1 MSVKQTILVLTDF
14 SQRADRAT
22 QLALQMAIGSNAD
35 LLLYNSVIR
44 AETVTAPVT
53 QFTSVVP
60 ADDIEEKRKQSI
72 AKLIELSNQLKATL
86 TPAQNSQI
94 NIYYKQ
100 GMGSVTETILNLVAA
115 NEIWIVVMGNRVNK
129 ELNSAFFDSNV
140 PCVINNCG
148 CPVLLVP

>member
-60 ADDIEEKRKQSI
+60 ADDIEDKRKQSI

-86 TPAQNSQI
+86 TPTQNSQI

>member
-22 QLALQMAIGSNAD
+22 QLALQMAMGSNAD
-35 LLLYNSVIR
+35 LFLYNSVIR

-60 ADDIEEKRKQSI
+60 IEDIEEKIKLSI
-72 AKLIELSNQLKATL
+72 AKLIGLSDQLKATL
-86 TPAQNSQI
+86 TPAQKSQI
-94 NIYYKQ
+94 TINYKQ

-115 NEIWIVVMGNRVNK
+115 NKIWIVVMGNRVNK
-129 ELNSAFFDSNV
+129 ELTSAFFDSNV
-140 PCVINNCG
+140 PNVINNCG

>member
-22 QLALQMAIGSNAD
+22 QLALQMAMGSNAD
-35 LLLYNSVIR
+35 LLLYNSIIR

-53 QFTSVVP
+53 QFKSVVP
-60 ADDIEEKRKQSI
+60 IEDIEEKIKLSI
-72 AKLIELSNQLKATL
+72 AKLIGLSDQLKAIL
-86 TPAQNSQI
+86 TPAQKSQI
-94 NIYYKQ
+94 TINYKQ

-115 NEIWIVVMGNRVNK
+115 NDIWIVVMGNRVNK
-129 ELNSAFFDSNV
+129 ELTSTFFDSNV

>member
-22 QLALQMAIGSNAD
+22 HLALQLAIGSNAD

-44 AETVTAPVT
+44 EELITSPVT
-53 QFTSVVP
+53 QLTSAIP
-60 ADDIEEKRKQSI
+60 AEDIEEKRKLSI
-72 AKLIELSNQLKATL
+72 AKLIGLSDQLKATL
-86 TPAQNSQI
+86 TPAQKSQI
-94 NIYYKQ
+94 NINYKD

>member
-60 ADDIEEKRKQSI
+60 ADDIEDKRKQSI

>member
-129 ELNSAFFDSNV
+129 ELTSAFFDSNV
-140 PCVINNCG
+140 PSVINNCG